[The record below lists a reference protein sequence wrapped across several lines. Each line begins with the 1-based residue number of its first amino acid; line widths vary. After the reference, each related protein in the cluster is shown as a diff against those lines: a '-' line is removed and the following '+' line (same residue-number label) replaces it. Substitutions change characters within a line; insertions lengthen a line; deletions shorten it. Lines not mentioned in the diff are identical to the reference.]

1 MQPKAGGKLHLRLN
15 TGERPIANKYR
26 EGKLKSTL
34 KRESKGREIANR
46 ETMDVSTRRRVSQMW
61 CVVPSLIAESV
72 KAPRIELWRDAQ
84 HCIFAFGGSTSVPFA
99 RLKRT
104 RQCTLHGN
112 MGGLI
117 RLRRGNVSWD

>member
-99 RLKRT
+99 IVKTDRAMYLAWQHVGTYRL
-104 RQCTLHGN
+104 C
-112 MGGLI
+112 
-117 RLRRGNVSWD
+117 